1 LKKDGSDGMRLVKM
15 MLNFF
20 KKFRLLSSSERKII
34 NHIRTDVGRKKEY
47 KREDGFLP
55 MPYDELKTAQ
65 GFVYEPSMDQRL
77 KKLRL
82 TGPYFRIWFTVEK
95 NGDIYFV
102 DFERL
107 I

>member
-1 LKKDGSDGMRLVKM
+1 LKKGGSDGMFLVKM
-15 MLNFF
+15 MLNFLR
-20 KKFRLLSSSERKII
+20 KFSLLSASERKII
-34 NHIRTDVGRKKEY
+34 NHIRADVGRKKEY
-47 KREDGFLP
+47 KREDGFLS

-82 TGPYFRIWFTVEK
+82 TGQYFRIWFTVEK
-95 NGDIYFV
+95 NGEIYFV
-102 DFERL
+102 NFERL